1 MKKIRIKKMRF
12 FDWCRSFDA
21 IIGYLRIWFGAEV
34 QESFMITPKMLWI
47 LKKIRL
53 HFS

>member
-1 MKKIRIKKMRF
+1 MRCF
-12 FDWCRSFDA
+12 NWCRSHDA
-21 IIGYLRIWFGAEV
+21 VIGYRRIWFGSEV
-34 QESFMITPKMLWI
+34 QESFMITPKMFWI

>member
-1 MKKIRIKKMRF
+1 MRF
-12 FDWCRSFDA
+12 FNWCRSLDA
-21 IIGYLRIWFGAEV
+21 IVGYRRIWFGSEV
-34 QESFMITPKMLWI
+34 QEIFIIASKMFWI